1 MNIQN
6 FYAKNSYG
14 DFMLTTIIRTVILY
28 LAAVFSVRL
37 MGKRQI
43 GELQPTEL
51 VVTILLSEIA
61 AIPIQDND
69 IPLINSI
76 VPLMLLVGFEI
87 LSSVIGIKSVRFR
100 KINDGNP
107 FIIIKDGVID
117 QKKLKALRLTVDDLL
132 SALRQKDVFDISD
145 VEYAVMETN
154 GSVSLLLKPEKR
166 GVTAQDMNITVKDSG
181 FLCPVIIDGR
191 IIGKHLSN
199 CGFSR
204 KKLDSALKKAKL
216 SQNEVLL
223 MTVDKNGKTEII
235 KKEAGGI

>member
-1 MNIQN
+1 M
-6 FYAKNSYG
+6 
-14 DFMLTTIIRTVILY
+14 
-28 LAAVFSVRL
+28 
-37 MGKRQI
+37 
-43 GELQPTEL
+43 
-51 VVTILLSEIA
+51 TILLSEIA

>member
-1 MNIQN
+1 
-6 FYAKNSYG
+6 
-14 DFMLTTIIRTVILY
+14 MLTTIIRTVILY

-223 MTVDKNGKTEII
+223 MTVDKNGKAEII

>member
-1 MNIQN
+1 
-6 FYAKNSYG
+6 
-14 DFMLTTIIRTVILY
+14 MLTTIIRTVILY

-117 QKKLKALRLTVDDLL
+117 QKKLNALRLTVDDLL

>member
-216 SQNEVLL
+216 SQDEVLL

>member
-1 MNIQN
+1 
-6 FYAKNSYG
+6 
-14 DFMLTTIIRTVILY
+14 MLTTIIRTVILY

-166 GVTAQDMNITVKDSG
+166 GVTVQDMNITVKDSG
-181 FLCPVIIDGR
+181 FLCPVIVDGR
-191 IIGKHLSN
+191 IIGKHLSSY
-199 CGFSR
+199 GFSR

-216 SQNEVLL
+216 SQDEVLL

-235 KKEAGGI
+235 KKEVGGI

>member
-1 MNIQN
+1 
-6 FYAKNSYG
+6 
-14 DFMLTTIIRTVILY
+14 MLTTIIRTVILY

-69 IPLINSI
+69 IPLINSL

>member
-1 MNIQN
+1 
-6 FYAKNSYG
+6 
-14 DFMLTTIIRTVILY
+14 MLTTIIRTVILY

-43 GELQPTEL
+43 GELQPAEL

>member
-1 MNIQN
+1 
-6 FYAKNSYG
+6 
-14 DFMLTTIIRTVILY
+14 MLTTIIRTLILY

-76 VPLMLLVGFEI
+76 VPVMLLVGFEI

-154 GSVSLLLKPEKR
+154 GAVSLLLKPEKR
-166 GVTAQDMNITVKDSG
+166 GVTAQDMNMTIKDSG
-181 FLCPVIIDGR
+181 CLCPVIVDGR
-191 IIGKHLSN
+191 IIGKHLSS
-199 CGFSR
+199 CGCSR

-216 SQNEVLL
+216 S
-223 MTVDKNGKTEII
+223 
-235 KKEAGGI
+235 

>member
-1 MNIQN
+1 
-6 FYAKNSYG
+6 
-14 DFMLTTIIRTVILY
+14 MLTTIIRTVILY

-216 SQNEVLL
+216 SQDEVLL

-235 KKEAGGI
+235 KKEVGGI

>member
-1 MNIQN
+1 
-6 FYAKNSYG
+6 
-14 DFMLTTIIRTVILY
+14 MLTTIIRTVILY

-76 VPLMLLVGFEI
+76 VPVMLLVGFEI

-223 MTVDKNGKTEII
+223 MTVDKNGKAEII
-235 KKEAGGI
+235 KKEVGGI

>member
-1 MNIQN
+1 
-6 FYAKNSYG
+6 
-14 DFMLTTIIRTVILY
+14 MLTTIIRTVILY

-154 GSVSLLLKPEKR
+154 GAVSLLLKPEKR

-181 FLCPVIIDGR
+181 FLCPVIVDGR

-216 SQNEVLL
+216 SQDEVLL

-235 KKEAGGI
+235 KKEVGGK

>member
-1 MNIQN
+1 
-6 FYAKNSYG
+6 
-14 DFMLTTIIRTVILY
+14 MLTTII
-28 LAAVFSVRL
+28 RL

>member
-1 MNIQN
+1 
-6 FYAKNSYG
+6 
-14 DFMLTTIIRTVILY
+14 MLTTIIRTVILY

>member
-1 MNIQN
+1 
-6 FYAKNSYG
+6 
-14 DFMLTTIIRTVILY
+14 MLTTIIRTLILY

-76 VPLMLLVGFEI
+76 VPVMLLVGFEI

-154 GSVSLLLKPEKR
+154 GAVSLLLKPEKR
-166 GVTAQDMNITVKDSG
+166 GVTAQDMNITIKDSG
-181 FLCPVIIDGR
+181 FLCPVIVDGR
-191 IIGKHLSN
+191 IIGKHLSS
-199 CGFSR
+199 CEFSR

-216 SQNEVLL
+216 SQDEVLL

-235 KKEAGGI
+235 KKEVGGI

>member
-1 MNIQN
+1 
-6 FYAKNSYG
+6 
-14 DFMLTTIIRTVILY
+14 MLTTIIRTVILY

-223 MTVDKNGKTEII
+223 MTVDKNGKAEII
-235 KKEAGGI
+235 KKESGGI

>member
-1 MNIQN
+1 
-6 FYAKNSYG
+6 
-14 DFMLTTIIRTVILY
+14 MLTTIIRTLILY

-76 VPLMLLVGFEI
+76 VPVMLLVGFEI

-154 GSVSLLLKPEKR
+154 GAVSILLKPEKR
-166 GVTAQDMNITVKDSG
+166 GVTAQDMNITIKDSG
-181 FLCPVIIDGR
+181 FC
-191 IIGKHLSN
+191 
-199 CGFSR
+199 
-204 KKLDSALKKAKL
+204 
-216 SQNEVLL
+216 VL
-223 MTVDKNGKTEII
+223 
-235 KKEAGGI
+235 

>member
-1 MNIQN
+1 
-6 FYAKNSYG
+6 
-14 DFMLTTIIRTVILY
+14 MLTTIIRTLILY

-76 VPLMLLVGFEI
+76 VPVMLLVGFEI

-107 FIIIKDGVID
+107 FIIIDYVF
-117 QKKLKALRLTVDDLL
+117 LK
-132 SALRQKDVFDISD
+132 
-145 VEYAVMETN
+145 M
-154 GSVSLLLKPEKR
+154 
-166 GVTAQDMNITVKDSG
+166 
-181 FLCPVIIDGR
+181 
-191 IIGKHLSN
+191 
-199 CGFSR
+199 
-204 KKLDSALKKAKL
+204 
-216 SQNEVLL
+216 
-223 MTVDKNGKTEII
+223 
-235 KKEAGGI
+235 

>member
-1 MNIQN
+1 
-6 FYAKNSYG
+6 
-14 DFMLTTIIRTVILY
+14 MLTTIIRTVILY

-43 GELQPTEL
+43 GELQPAEL

-204 KKLDSALKKAKL
+204 KKLDSALKKANL

>member
-1 MNIQN
+1 
-6 FYAKNSYG
+6 
-14 DFMLTTIIRTVILY
+14 MLTTIIRTVILY

-235 KKEAGGI
+235 KKEGGGI

>member
-1 MNIQN
+1 
-6 FYAKNSYG
+6 
-14 DFMLTTIIRTVILY
+14 MLTTIIRTVILY

-154 GSVSLLLKPEKR
+154 GSVSILLKPEKR

>member
-1 MNIQN
+1 
-6 FYAKNSYG
+6 
-14 DFMLTTIIRTVILY
+14 MLTTIIRTLILY

-76 VPLMLLVGFEI
+76 VPVMLLVGFEI

-154 GSVSLLLKPEKR
+154 GAVSLLLKPEKR
-166 GVTAQDMNITVKDSG
+166 GVTAQDMNITIKDSG
-181 FLCPVIIDGR
+181 FLCPVIVDGR
-191 IIGKHLSN
+191 IIGKHMSS

-216 SQNEVLL
+216 SQDEVLL

-235 KKEAGGI
+235 KKEVGGI